1 MPEKRPGKRNIIGTF
16 VIASIAY
23 IILGVFM
30 VVKSQSFA
38 DVINVLFGVAML
50 LYGVINIIAFFVNDL
65 PHENLFMEL
74 ATGVVAVG
82 LGIFSLVTSKD
93 IAKILFFAIGGVLI
107 IDGMVNIKRAFN
119 LKKIG
124 FSRWNLLLI
133 LSAVGIVLG
142 ILCVVLYAALEKAV
156 IIFIGISLIFEGIAS
171 LITILIDSHQQKK
184 IGMDLARIERDR
196 PID

>member
-38 DVINVLFGVAML
+38 DVINVIFGVAML

>member
-38 DVINVLFGVAML
+38 DVINVIFGVAML

-142 ILCVVLYAALEKAV
+142 ILCVVLYAAREKAV
-156 IIFIGISLIFEGIAS
+156 IIFSGISLIFEGIAS

>member
-38 DVINVLFGVAML
+38 DVINVIFGVAML
-50 LYGVINIIAFFVNDL
+50 LYGVINIIAFFVIYL